1 MTKSAQEDGRART
14 PRPDVSAII
23 GLHQRNMAAMMSSWL
38 HIAEGFGVVAARQQE
53 LAAATLSN
61 LTEMTTGFGAL
72 GQP

>member
-1 MTKSAQEDGRART
+1 
-14 PRPDVSAII
+14 
-23 GLHQRNMAAMMSSWL
+23 MMSSWL